1 MDFFRVETKQNRTN
15 KNAVHSRVVVKC
27 KDTIRFELL
36 SGTGEISLFLWGKKR
51 VRMHIK
57 LLAVGK
63 TDNKQ
68 LQQLIDDYQKRLS
81 FYIKF
86 ELEILPDIKNAKSF
100 SESQQKE
107 KEGELI
113 LSKVGQNDALVL
125 LDEKG
130 KSYSSVEFSEFLQKK
145 MNAGLKTLVF
155 VIGGPY
161 GFSETVYQKAQ
172 GKLSLSAMTFS
183 HQMVRLF
190 FIEQLYRG
198 FTILK
203 GEPYHHQ

>member
-1 MDFFRVETKQNRTN
+1 MN
-15 KNAVHSRVVVKC
+15 
-27 KDTIRFELL
+27 
-36 SGTGEISLFLWGKKR
+36 
-51 VRMHIK
+51 IK
-57 LLAVGK
+57 LIAIGK
-63 TDNKQ
+63 TDNKN
-68 LQQLIDDYQKRLS
+68 LQSLLDEYQKRLS

-86 ELEILPDIKNAKSF
+86 DLEIIPDLKNVKNL

-113 LSKVGQNDALVL
+113 LAKITPTDHLIL
-125 LDEKG
+125 LDENG
-130 KSYSSVEFSEFLQKK
+130 KNYSSIGFSEELQKK
-145 MNAGLKTLVF
+145 MNSGVNTLVF

-161 GFSETVYQKAQ
+161 GFSFFFYAKAN
-172 GKLSLSAMTFS
+172 GKISLSLMTFS

-203 GEPYHHQ
+203 N